1 MSESDKRLVVKG
13 NSFIDSYW
21 NLSLAG
27 HKVFAAML
35 ANINPTSPEPPKS
48 IMLNKK
54 AIQELDTGLNRVT
67 IQKQAS
73 SIIQELMEFKVSFDP
88 EDLGDGVFKHEGFNV
103 FESFSYKYRD
113 KSGKR
118 EILSVELS
126 FTDKALPLIHG
137 LSENFMKYH
146 IERIK
151 KLESPYSVRLY
162 EILRRYHPIKSRR
175 PTSIVT
181 IDLDELKRQMKVFDK
196 AGYKRYNNFRQEIL
210 QRCQKDLEKN
220 TDISFNFEGQRI
232 SRSIKKIMFII
243 KHNNVETVEETEGTV
258 LPKHVDIELFSKVG
272 QVLPNLNE
280 EKKVLIFNAFE
291 KDVIK
296 EALFEFALA
305 ALDKKIDKPEQ
316 YFIAICKNKQK
327 DADNSKQNNSDAK
340 EQDDMS
346 WADALDEF

>member
-1 MSESDKRLVVKG
+1 MK
-13 NSFIDSYW
+13 
-21 NLSLAG
+21 LA
-27 HKVFAAML
+27 HQK
-35 ANINPTSPEPPKS
+35 
-48 IMLNKK
+48 LNKK

-103 FESFSYKYRD
+103 FESFSYKYKDRN
-113 KSGKR
+113 GKR

-162 EILRRYHPIKSRR
+162 EILRRYHPIKSKR

-210 QRCQKDLEKN
+210 ERCKKDLEKN
-220 TDISFNFEGQRI
+220 TDISFSFEGQRI
-232 SRSIKKIMFII
+232 GRSIKKIMFII
-243 KHNNVETVEETEGTV
+243 KHNDVEAIEETEGTV
-258 LPKHVDIELFSKVG
+258 LPESVDIELFSKVG
-272 QVLPNLNE
+272 QVLPKLNE
-280 EKKVLIFNAFE
+280 EKKILIFNAFE
-291 KDVIK
+291 QDVIK

-305 ALDKKIDKPEQ
+305 ALDKKIDKPDQ

-327 DADNSKQNNSDAK
+327 ETDKNDNKSSEGSTDWDK
-340 EQDDMS
+340 DDELS
-346 WADALDEF
+346 RQLGIV